1 MFELKDVYASYGE
14 GMVLRH
20 VSLEAPKGRVT
31 CLVGRNGAGKTTTLK
46 SVMGL
51 VKTPQGKIL
60 LDDKEIQDLPV
71 YERAKKGIGYVPQGR
86 EIFPQL
92 TVEENILLG
101 LEAKKGK
108 GGIPDFIYETFPIL
122 NEFRKRKGGDLSGGQ
137 QQQLAIA
144 RAVAAEPALLI
155 LDEPTEG
162 IQPSVIQ
169 EIGRVITELK
179 SRMAVLI
186 VEQYLEFV
194 MEIADYCY
202 VMENGRIIMD
212 GEPEELDQEK
222 LHCGTAWDRAE
233 TLVVPDVDAFPGHI
247 ACSSLSRSEIVVPLK
262 REDGEVWGVLDI
274 DSDDLGSFDE
284 TDARFLEEMIKML

>member
-1 MFELKDVYASYGE
+1 MEILKCEGVRKVYGSGNNQVVALDRIDLTVNKGEFVAIIGASGSGKSTLLHILGSVDQPTE
-14 GMVLRH
+14 GKVIVEGTDISTMNRTQAAIFRRRKVGLVYQFYNLIPTLTVRKNILMPLLLDKRKPNQEYFQQ
-20 VSLEAPKGRVT
+20 VIQSLGITDKLEA
-31 CLVGRNGAGKTTTLK
+31 
-46 SVMGL
+46 
-51 VKTPQGKIL
+51 
-60 LDDKEIQDLPV
+60 LPN
-71 YERAKKGIGYVPQGR
+71 Q
-86 EIFPQL
+86 
-92 TVEENILLG
+92 
-101 LEAKKGK
+101 
-108 GGIPDFIYETFPIL
+108 
-122 NEFRKRKGGDLSGGQ
+122 LSGGQ

-212 GEPEELDQEK
+212 GDPEELDQEK
-222 LHCGTAWDRAE
+222 LQATM
-233 TLVVPDVDAFPGHI
+233 
-247 ACSSLSRSEIVVPLK
+247 SL
-262 REDGEVWGVLDI
+262 
-274 DSDDLGSFDE
+274 
-284 TDARFLEEMIKML
+284 